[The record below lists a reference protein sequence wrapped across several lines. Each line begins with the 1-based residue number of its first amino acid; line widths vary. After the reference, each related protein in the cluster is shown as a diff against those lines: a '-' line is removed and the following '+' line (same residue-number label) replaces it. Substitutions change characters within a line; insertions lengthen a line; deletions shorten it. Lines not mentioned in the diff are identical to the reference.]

1 MLNFLTFILY
11 IYIYICVCVCVCVCL
26 LLQAKDV
33 VAMTIALF
41 VDSSFWFTNGS
52 VFKSRDF
59 DVIIAKKFCCNNLLQ
74 KFFVA
79 ITYCNEKFHCN
90 RAWWIEWFSPKSP
103 PWPTCC
109 NKICFVII
117 YFSYFLILGLFSNF
131 RLQWPLP
138 FLWILSFGLQK
149 S

>member
-1 MLNFLTFILY
+1 MLNFLTFIFY
-11 IYIYICVCVCVCVCL
+11 IYIYIYICL

-41 VDSSFWFTNGS
+41 VDSWFWFTKGS
-52 VFKSRDF
+52 VFKSREF
-59 DVIIAKKFCCNNLLQ
+59 DVIIAKK
-74 KFFVA
+74 KFVA
-79 ITYCNEKFHCN
+79 ITYCKIFLLQLHIAMKNRCN
-90 RAWWIEWFSPKSP
+90 RAWWIEWFGPKSP
-103 PWPTCC
+103 PWPTCY

-138 FLWILSFGLQK
+138 FSWILNFGLQK
-149 S
+149 G